1 MTCAEVVVVL
11 RVVVTS
17 RPPRPL
23 QATTTGPY
31 FYGAATLLQ
40 IYKYAHSSIYL
51 HHDPF
56 SRYDFHN
63 LASLPVDAYTR
74 KKSALKTVEMMEICN
89 MCLFRVY
96 KSVEKNLFGGGEAGI
111 NFFYTFTLLLC
122 STYIHCNQ
130 ALVLQFHLHAT

>member
-1 MTCAEVVVVL
+1 MHAPTY
-11 RVVVTS
+11 TKTGQS
-17 RPPRPL
+17 
-23 QATTTGPY
+23 TTTGPY

-96 KSVEKNLFGGGEAGI
+96 KSVSIEKNLFSPEVCKTSKAIGLEVPHRS
-111 NFFYTFTLLLC
+111 
-122 STYIHCNQ
+122 STRGVHN
-130 ALVLQFHLHAT
+130 ARADLPRH